1 MPKSTDEMNVDE
13 LKAYIK
19 KLEYENTSLRDEVQ
33 AVEKSPF
40 LPQTVAKLVYRVVL
54 RREDI
59 VKNELKSNVN
69 EKQGSLFE
77 IKTKKLVSS
86 GSYSFIKSWLKKR
99 KIPINKVFIK
109 SYWEHIISSED

>member
-1 MPKSTDEMNVDE
+1 MNKLNQIENLIKLTKDNVRLLEE
-13 LKAYIK
+13 LKQAIQRENSDYELVNFK
-19 KLEYENTSLRDEVQ
+19 K
-33 AVEKSPF
+33 
-40 LPQTVAKLVYRVVL
+40 
-54 RREDI
+54 EDRM
-59 VKNELKSNVN
+59 L
-69 EKQGSLFE
+69 LFE